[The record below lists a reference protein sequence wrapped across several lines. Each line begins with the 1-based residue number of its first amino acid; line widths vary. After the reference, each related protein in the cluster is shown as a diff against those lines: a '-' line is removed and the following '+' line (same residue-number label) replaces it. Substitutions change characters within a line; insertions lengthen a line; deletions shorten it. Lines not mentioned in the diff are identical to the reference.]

1 MNYLIARLKN
11 TFLTFTKM
19 RTIAN
24 KQGSNN
30 NTGDTG
36 QIYLVLFLLFTGGL
50 FLMSMVLPK
59 LGYPGSLI
67 IRVIT
72 YFGLAIIDTVLGVF
86 MYEMYKCCQRM
97 KREEIIRN

>member
-1 MNYLIARLKN
+1 MSYLLARLKN

-19 RTIAN
+19 GMVAN

-36 QIYLVLFLLFTGGL
+36 QVYLVLFLLFTGGL

-67 IRVIT
+67 TRVIT
-72 YFGLAIIDTVLGVF
+72 YFGLAIINTVLGVF
-86 MYEMYKCCQRM
+86 TYEIYKCCQRT
-97 KREEIIRN
+97 KREHIIRN